1 MNETSPF
8 HQKNN
13 HLYMKKKKHLETEFL
28 KFLLEQQSQNEEEP
42 IVEEPIEDDEVSET
56 EEEEPIEDD
65 EKLIEKLTL
74 KYKNLKREY
83 DNQLFN
89 RKRR

>member
-1 MNETSPF
+1 
-8 HQKNN
+8 
-13 HLYMKKKKHLETEFL
+13 MKKKKHLETDFL
-28 KFLLEQQSQNEEEP
+28 KFLLEQQSQPQKEEEEL
-42 IVEEPIEDDEVSET
+42 IVEEPIEEEDEVSDT